1 MTAVSLHALTVAE
14 MARGLRAREY
24 SSLDLTLHFLGR
36 IERMG
41 PALNA
46 FVTVTAD
53 RALADA
59 RAADERLA
67 RGEGGP
73 LTGVPI
79 AHKDIFCTAGI
90 LTTCSSKMLSNWVSP
105 YDATVVER
113 WKAAGTVLLGKT
125 NMDEFAMGS
134 SNETSFYGPVKNPW
148 DPTRVPGGSSGGSAA
163 AVAACLAPAASGTD
177 TGGSIRQPAALTNL
191 TGLKPTY
198 GRVSRYG
205 MIAFASSLDQA
216 GVLTRS
222 AEDAALLLGA
232 MAGFDP
238 RDSTS
243 VDRPVPDY
251 VAELGQ
257 PLAGLRVG
265 LIREFFGEG
274 LEPAVG
280 ARVQAAI
287 DALRDA
293 GAQVREVSLPALP
306 LSVPT
311 YYVVAPAECSSNLSR
326 FDGVRYGHRCHEPR
340 DLLDLYKRSRG
351 EGFGDEVK
359 RRIMTGTYVLSAG
372 YYDAYYLKAQQVRQ
386 LIAADFARAFAEVD
400 VVIGPTAPT
409 PAFGLGAK
417 TSDPITMYLND
428 IYTIGANLAGL
439 PAISIPC
446 GFVSEGG
453 RDLPV
458 GLQLVGPHFAESR
471 LLSVSHQYQQLT
483 DWHRRLPAEYA

>member
-1 MTAVSLHALTVAE
+1 M
-14 MARGLRAREY
+14 
-24 SSLDLTLHFLGR
+24 
-36 IERMG
+36 
-41 PALNA
+41 
-46 FVTVTAD
+46 
-53 RALADA
+53 
-59 RAADERLA
+59 
-67 RGEGGP
+67 
-73 LTGVPI
+73 
-79 AHKDIFCTAGI
+79 
-90 LTTCSSKMLSNWVSP
+90 
-105 YDATVVER
+105 
-113 WKAAGTVLLGKT
+113 LGKT

-134 SNETSFYGPVKNPW
+134 SNETSFYGPVRNPW
-148 DPTRVPGGSSGGSAA
+148 DLERVPGGSSGGSAA

-191 TGLKPTY
+191 TGIKPTY

-251 VAELGQ
+251 AAELCTAAEGRAGWHH
-257 PLAGLRVG
+257 PASSLARASSPPSASACRTRSRRSAPRAPRLK
-265 LIREFFGEG
+265 
-274 LEPAVG
+274 
-280 ARVQAAI
+280 
-287 DALRDA
+287 
-293 GAQVREVSLPALP
+293 EVSLPALP

-326 FDGVRYGHRCHEPR
+326 FDGVRFGHRCESPR

-351 EGFGDEVK
+351 EGFGAEVK

-386 LIAADFARAFAEVD
+386 LIAADFARAFGEVD

-409 PAFGLGAK
+409 TAFGLGAK

-446 GFVSEGG
+446 GFVQEGG

-458 GLQLVGPHFAESR
+458 GLQLVGPHFVGGAAARGVAPVPAADR
-471 LLSVSHQYQQLT
+471 LAQAPACGVRVMEWETVIGLEIHAQLAT
-483 DWHRRLPAEYA
+483 QEQDLLRLVHGVRRCA